1 MQPKNTLSS
10 NSRMITIVGKSQVK
24 LEVSKIVAIIDADK
38 DSENYQEVDIFVNKA
53 LQEGR
58 FQPLLTDKSKIKSYI
73 LTENNIVFPSSVK
86 IKTLADR
93 IENKE

>member
-1 MQPKNTLSS
+1 MQKNNLQNTG
-10 NSRMITIVGKSQVK
+10 NRMITIVGKSQVK

-38 DSENYQEVDIFVNKA
+38 DSENYQEVNMFVNKA

-73 LTENNIVFPSSVK
+73 LTENNLIFPSSVK

-93 IENKE
+93 IENEE